1 MRARDGGVHRQ
12 RPVHHAGRVR
22 RGGEFR
28 EHPIPGL
35 VERHPAMPRP
45 YRLPRPEHLRQIP
58 PRDPA
63 PIPVDDRLD
72 HQSRVREP
80 PSGPARRTGQQ
91 IFDQRPLSI
100 REHLKPRHQTR
111 LSARRLNLCQTRP
124 RPLAFRLNEST
135 RAQLDIIAGLNDRT
149 VTDEVRLAVESW
161 IEKIKSDP
169 TVQRRAEEVRADI
182 ERKAA
187 TKGSAAISGIPS
199 AVRASPAM
207 LAYFFLPPLTADNW
221 VVPLLSMFGFGV
233 LAGIPAALVDQ
244 LVEKWVKA
252 RRSGS
257 AAPQR

>member
-1 MRARDGGVHRQ
+1 MTVSGLLENTKFSAASVKEVTRRE
-12 RPVHHAGRVR
+12 RVR
-22 RGGEFR
+22 K
-28 EHPIPGL
+28 H
-35 VERHPAMPRP
+35 HPA
-45 YRLPRPEHLRQIP
+45 
-58 PRDPA
+58 
-63 PIPVDDRLD
+63 
-72 HQSRVREP
+72 
-80 PSGPARRTGQQ
+80 PSGN
-91 IFDQRPLSI
+91 
-100 REHLKPRHQTR
+100 
-111 LSARRLNLCQTRP
+111 NLGYGP
-124 RPLAFRLNEST
+124 IKPLAVRLNEST